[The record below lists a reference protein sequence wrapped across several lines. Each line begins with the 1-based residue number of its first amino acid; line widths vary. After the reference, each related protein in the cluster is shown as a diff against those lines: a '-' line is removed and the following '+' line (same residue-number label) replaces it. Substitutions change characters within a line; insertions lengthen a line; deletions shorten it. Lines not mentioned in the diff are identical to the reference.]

1 MEFTHAAV
9 LALCF
14 WGMGTASGAAQ
25 VMVGGSGAP
34 HIPVPS
40 NPEINGPGDDQDTAR
55 MIDEEKRLR
64 ALNADRQ
71 KSLVSDTN
79 KLLVLV
85 NELNAEIARSKA
97 DALTAEQLRKVAEIE
112 KLARNVREK
121 MSLSVKGPPSN
132 DRDLFR
138 TP

>member
-1 MEFTHAAV
+1 
-9 LALCF
+9 
-14 WGMGTASGAAQ
+14 
-25 VMVGGSGAP
+25 
-34 HIPVPS
+34 
-40 NPEINGPGDDQDTAR
+40 